1 MSSRETVLGR
11 IREALSDVPDTE
23 APDTEAVPRAYHDS
37 HAGPDVTGLFIQ
49 RAADYHAT
57 VTRTHDA
64 RAAVTAAFE
73 RHALTRVVVPDGFP
87 EQWLPSPGTWQRL
100 CDDPPLGFHELD
112 TASGVVTTCALAIAV
127 TGTLILD
134 AGPGQGRRAL
144 TLLPDYHLC
153 LVRADQIA
161 GDVPQALR
169 RTDPRR
175 PLTLVSGPS
184 ATSDIELQR
193 VEGVHGPRTLD
204 IIIVEPEGQDTATA
218 APTTQ

>member
-1 MSSRETVLGR
+1 MNSRQTVLGR
-11 IREALSDVPDTE
+11 IRDALSDVPDTE
-23 APDTEAVPRAYHDS
+23 AQDTGAVPRTYRDS
-37 HAGPDVTGLFIQ
+37 HAGSDVTGLFMQ
-49 RAADYHAT
+49 RAADYRAS

-64 RAAVTAAFE
+64 HAAVTEAFE

-87 EQWLPSPGTWQRL
+87 EQWLPPAGTWQRL
-100 CDDPPLGFHELD
+100 SDHPPLGFHELD
-112 TASGVVTTCALAIAV
+112 TASGAVTTCALAIAV

-153 LVRADQIA
+153 LVRTDQIA

-169 RTDPRR
+169 RIDPRR
-175 PLTLVSGPS
+175 PLTLISGPS

-204 IIIVEPEGQDTATA
+204 IIIVEPNGQ
-218 APTTQ
+218 TQ

>member
-11 IREALSDVPDTE
+11 IRAALTDVPDTE
-23 APDTEAVPRAYHDS
+23 AHDTVAVPRAYRDS
-37 HAGPDVTGLFIQ
+37 HADADLTGLFME

-73 RHALTRVVVPDGFP
+73 RHALTRVIVPAGFP
-87 EQWLPSPGTWQRL
+87 EEWLPSAGTWQRL
-100 CDDPPLGFHELD
+100 CDDPPLGVQELD

-127 TGTLILD
+127 TGTLVLD
-134 AGPGQGRRAL
+134 AGPGQGRRAI

-161 GDVPQALR
+161 GDVPEALPR
-169 RTDPRR
+169 IDPRR

-204 IIIVEPEGQDTATA
+204 IVIVEPEGQDMVIA
-218 APTTQ
+218 APAPQ